1 MHDWSKE
8 IEVAIAPLNLSAARE
23 AEVVEELSQ
32 HLNDRYEELL
42 ISGVGEEQAYG
53 ILKHDLTDGKLVAGL
68 KATVRETSAPI
79 PIGREKQ
86 ERLLAGI
93 WNDLQYGARLLVR
106 SPSFATV
113 AILSLALGIGANT
126 TIFQLLDAVRL
137 RTLPVKKPEQ
147 LARVAIVNSPQCCTG
162 DFYSSNSDLTGDLW
176 KSVHDEQQ
184 GFSAIAA
191 WADTRLNVGEGGEA
205 RYANALLVSGEFF
218 HVLGI
223 QPVVGRLISPADD
236 YRGCGVQGV
245 ALSYPFW
252 QREFGGRPDVVGSKL
267 ILNGHPF
274 QVIGVAPASFYG
286 LEVGQNFDAALPLC
300 SEPVFSTNLSRPSL
314 MDSPAVWWLAAI
326 GRLKPGW
333 TLERASSQ
341 LDAISPGIF
350 AATLP
355 AGYDAIAKKDYLT
368 FHLGALPAAT
378 GVSSLRKDY
387 ESPLWVLLA
396 MTGLV
401 LLIACANLANL
412 MLARASARQREMAL
426 RLTLGASRSRLIR
439 QLLAESLLLATLGTL
454 GGVGLAQILSR
465 ALVAFLSPQQN
476 PIFVELTPD
485 WRVLGFAAGLA
496 ILTCIL
502 FGLAPAIQASQTEP
516 GAALKAC
523 TRGTTAGRN
532 HFLMRR
538 TFVISQVAL
547 SLVLLAA
554 ALLFVR
560 SFRNIVNLNAGF
572 QQDHILIADF
582 EFAPLK
588 LMAESQMVFKQEL
601 LSRMQAIP
609 GVSSA
614 AEVQM
619 IPLSQSGW
627 DGNIDIPGGAERQ
640 DVTLNR
646 ISPGYF
652 QTMET
657 PLLAGRDFDH
667 TDVPAAPRK
676 AIVNQAFAR
685 KYYGGANPVGKVFHD
700 SDAPGKT
707 YQIVGMVKDSK
718 FHDMRED
725 PSPTVYVSFTQSN
738 GPEQRSTLMIR
749 SDESLYSLIPSI
761 NRAANQINPSMEIE
775 YTVFKTQIRESL
787 MRERLMA
794 TLSGF
799 FGVLATV
806 LAVIGIY
813 GVISYVVLQR
823 KNEIGVRMALGA
835 DRNRIVRMVMRDA
848 AILISI
854 GVVAGTAMT
863 TASGNAAA
871 SMLYGLKPRD
881 PVTLS
886 IAIAGIVVV
895 GLAASFVPALRA
907 ANIHPVAALREE

>member
-93 WNDLQYGARLLVR
+93 WNDLQYAARLLVR

-147 LARVAIVNSPQCCTG
+147 LARVAVVNSPQCCTG

-236 YRGCGVQGV
+236 YHGCGVQGV

-274 QVIGVAPASFYG
+274 QVLGVAPASFYG
-286 LEVGQNFDAALPLC
+286 LEVGQNFDAVLPLC

-314 MDSPAVWWLAAI
+314 MDSPDVWWLAAI

-333 TLERASSQ
+333 TIERASSQ
-341 LDAISPGIF
+341 LNAISPGIF

-355 AGYDAIAKKDYLT
+355 AGYDASAKKDYLS

-378 GVSSLRKDY
+378 GVSSLRKGY

-396 MTGLV
+396 LSGLV
-401 LLIACANLANL
+401 LLLACANLANL

-439 QLLAESLLLATLGTL
+439 QLLAESLLLAALGTFA
-454 GGVGLAQILSR
+454 GAALAQILSR
-465 ALVAFLSPQQN
+465 VLVAFLSTQQN
-476 PIFVELTPD
+476 RIFMELTPD

-496 ILTCIL
+496 LLTCLL
-502 FGLAPAIQASQTEP
+502 FGLTPAIQASRTEP
-516 GAALKAC
+516 GAVMRASG
-523 TRGTTAGRN
+523 RGATAGRDR
-532 HFLMRR
+532 FLLRR
-538 TFVISQVAL
+538 ALVVSQVAL
-547 SLVLLAA
+547 SLVLLTGAF
-554 ALLFVR
+554 LFVR
-560 SFRNIVNLNAGF
+560 TFRNLLALNAGF
-572 QQDHILIADF
+572 QQDHILVANFDF
-582 EFAPLK
+582 SPLK
-588 LMAESQMVFKQEL
+588 LPLERQIAYKHEL
-601 LSRMQAIP
+601 LARMQVVA

-614 AEVQM
+614 AEALIVPM
-619 IPLSQSGW
+619 NHSGW
-627 DGNIDIPGGAERQ
+627 NDNIDIPDGPQRQ
-640 DVTLNR
+640 LVALNR
-646 ISPGYF
+646 VSPGYF
-652 QTMET
+652 RTMET
-657 PLLAGRDFDH
+657 PLLAGRDFNQ
-667 TDVPAAPRK
+667 TDTPKSPRV
-676 AIVNQAFAR
+676 AIVSEAFAR
-685 KYYGGANPVGKVFHD
+685 KFFGGANPVGRVFHD
-700 SDAPGKT
+700 AGKTDQT
-707 YQIVGMVKDSK
+707 YQIIGLVKDTK
-718 FHDMRED
+718 YWELRED
-725 PSPTVYVSFTQSN
+725 
-738 GPEQRSTLMIR
+738 
-749 SDESLYSLIPSI
+749 
-761 NRAANQINPSMEIE
+761 A
-775 YTVFKTQIRESL
+775 
-787 MRERLMA
+787 
-794 TLSGF
+794 
-799 FGVLATV
+799 
-806 LAVIGIY
+806 
-813 GVISYVVLQR
+813 
-823 KNEIGVRMALGA
+823 
-835 DRNRIVRMVMRDA
+835 
-848 AILISI
+848 
-854 GVVAGTAMT
+854 
-863 TASGNAAA
+863 
-871 SMLYGLKPRD
+871 
-881 PVTLS
+881 
-886 IAIAGIVVV
+886 
-895 GLAASFVPALRA
+895 
-907 ANIHPVAALREE
+907 